1 MMIIIIIIIVIIIII
16 IIMMMMMMEV
26 MSRSAQGAPA
36 FAEHRHSK
44 FPDLC
49 TIINLYRYQ

>member
-1 MMIIIIIIIVIIIII
+1 MIIIIIIIIIII
-16 IIMMMMMMEV
+16 MMMMMEV
-26 MSRSAQGAPA
+26 MSRSAQGASA